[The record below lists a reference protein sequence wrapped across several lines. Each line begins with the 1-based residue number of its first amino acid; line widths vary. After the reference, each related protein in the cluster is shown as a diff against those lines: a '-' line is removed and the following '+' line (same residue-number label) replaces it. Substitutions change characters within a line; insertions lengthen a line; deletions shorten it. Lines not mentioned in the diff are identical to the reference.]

1 MKTQLTKIE
10 RRIRLAGM
18 LLIAGLLVELVT
30 LRWSHPTAFLFFLLL
45 GRRVD
50 GVGNRHLPLLTRL
63 RRKQTAGRVIFLSD
77 WGI

>member
-1 MKTQLTKIE
+1 MNSQPTKIE

-45 GRRVD
+45 G
-50 GVGNRHLPLLTRL
+50 GALMAL
-63 RRKQTAGRVIFLSD
+63 
-77 WGI
+77 GIAVYLFSLVSAENKPPVE